1 MTKKA
6 KERENP
12 DDPDTPFLEW
22 TFGAI
27 GLALF
32 AGAIIV
38 MSLGLSGEREAP
50 MITVTAGAAE
60 ASADLFRVEY
70 SAFNAGD
77 ETASDVHLV
86 ARLMDGETAVEE
98 QETQIDLLPGGS
110 TRHGGLYFRHN
121 PAELVLEIKPV
132 SYQAP

>member
-1 MTKKA
+1 MTNKDKDRRNA
-6 KERENP
+6 

-38 MSLGLSGEREAP
+38 TLLGMIGEREAP
-50 MITVTAGAAE
+50 VISAKAE
-60 ASADLFRVEY
+60 PAEPSGSLFRVAY
-70 SAFNAGD
+70 TAINAGD

-86 ARLMDGETAVEE
+86 ATLMDGDRTVER
-98 QETQIDLLPGGS
+98 QEAKIDLLPGGS
-110 TRHGGLYFRHN
+110 IRHGGLYFTNN
-121 PAELVLEIKPV
+121 PADLVVQIVPV
-132 SYQAP
+132 SYQSP